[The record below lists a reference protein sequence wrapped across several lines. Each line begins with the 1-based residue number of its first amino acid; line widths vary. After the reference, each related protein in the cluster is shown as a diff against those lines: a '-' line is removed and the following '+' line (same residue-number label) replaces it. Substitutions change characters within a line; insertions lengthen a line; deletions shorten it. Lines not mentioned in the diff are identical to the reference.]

1 MGGLAHDDK
10 DNNVA
15 MLSRRYLRQ
24 SVWLT
29 AGMSIA
35 GLLVMNV
42 LRLDAMLTPLVV
54 SAVFSMVTD
63 TADAMIWRRVAER
76 NPEGLTTFYTAV
88 SGFRMLLALGVMMVC
103 YLVVGRD
110 AMTVFFLVFMSFYVM
125 LLVHHAVFFGKVSNR
140 S

>member
-29 AGMSIA
+29 AGMFIA

-76 NPEGLTTFYTAV
+76 NPDTAV

>member
-1 MGGLAHDDK
+1 MF
-10 DNNVA
+10 
-15 MLSRRYLRQ
+15 
-24 SVWLT
+24 
-29 AGMSIA
+29 IA

>member
-29 AGMSIA
+29 AGMFIA

-42 LRLDAMLTPLVV
+42 FRLDAMLTPLVV

-88 SGFRMLLALGVMMVC
+88 SGFRMLLALAVMMVC

>member
-1 MGGLAHDDK
+1 
-10 DNNVA
+10 

-29 AGMSIA
+29 AGMFIA

>member
-1 MGGLAHDDK
+1 MADGRDVH
-10 DNNVA
+10 
-15 MLSRRYLRQ
+15 SR
-24 SVWLT
+24 T
-29 AGMSIA
+29 AGDECLEA
-35 GLLVMNV
+35 
-42 LRLDAMLTPLVV
+42 RCHA
-54 SAVFSMVTD
+54 D
-63 TADAMIWRRVAER
+63 TACGERSVLDGDGHGRRHDMAER